1 MLTFTGTDWS
11 KTGSATLLVEGHQLA
26 EPKLLFEKIEDSVIE
41 TQIKKL
47 NDKKKSMEL
56 AATPAEPAKPEVSFD
71 DFAKM
76 DIRIGKVV
84 TAERVEKSKKL
95 LKFQVDTGID
105 TRTILSGI
113 AEHFTPEEMVGKQVT
128 LLVNLAPRKIM
139 GFESQGMIL
148 TAADKDGKLRLLQ
161 PSEAVA
167 PGSKIS

>member
-1 MLTFTGTDWS
+1 MLAQGNSNWS
-11 KTGSATLLVEGHQLA
+11 NTGSATLLKEGHQLG
-26 EPKLLFEKIEDSVIE
+26 EPKLLFEKIEDDVIE
-41 TQIKKL
+41 GQIKKL

-71 DFAKM
+71 DFSKM
-76 DIRIGKVV
+76 DIRIGKILK
-84 TAERVEKSKKL
+84 AERVEKSKKL

-105 TRTILSGI
+105 TRTVLSGI
-113 AEHFTPEEMVGKQVT
+113 AEHFTPEEMLGKQVT

-161 PSEAVA
+161 PSEVVA